1 MNALTRLDRFE
12 SMFPELMRRWARPM
26 PFFDD
31 AELPSEIRIDVTE
44 NEKQFLVTAD
54 LPGARKEDVRVSVD
68 GNYVSIT
75 AEVKKDEE
83 KTEGRSVLKETYRGT
98 MSRGFTLASDIDEKA
113 ASARME
119 NGVLSLTLP
128 KRQGESGNKLLN
140 IQ

>member
-26 PFFDD
+26 PFFEDV
-31 AELPSEIRIDVTE
+31 ALPSDIRIDITE
-44 NEKQFLVTAD
+44 NEKEYLVSAD
-54 LPGARKEDVRVSVD
+54 LPGAKKEDVHVSVD

-83 KTEGRSVLKETYRGT
+83 KKEGRSVIKETYRGT

-113 ASARME
+113 ASAKME
-119 NGVLSLTLP
+119 NGVLNLTLP
-128 KRQGESGNKLLN
+128 KRQGEAGSKLLN

>member
-26 PFFDD
+26 SFFEDV
-31 AELPSEIRIDVTE
+31 ALPSDIRIDVTE
-44 NEKQFLVTAD
+44 NDKEFLVSAD
-54 LPGARKEDVRVSVD
+54 LPGAKKEDVHVSVD

-83 KTEGRSVLKETYRGT
+83 KKEGRSVIKETYRGT

-113 ASARME
+113 ASAKME
-119 NGVLSLTLP
+119 NGVLNLTLP
-128 KRQGESGNKLLN
+128 KRQGEAGSKLLN